1 MEFIL
6 FTHDFLNDC
15 MPSLSEAGA
24 ELSFFLVSLVVLWF
38 YESGFYSLCSGQKT
52 VASAQVLVFLF

>member
-15 MPSLSEAGA
+15 MPSLLEAGA
-24 ELSFFLVSLVVLWF
+24 ELSFFLVSLVVL
-38 YESGFYSLCSGQKT
+38 
-52 VASAQVLVFLF
+52 

>member
-24 ELSFFLVSLVVLWF
+24 ELSFFLVSLVVL
-38 YESGFYSLCSGQKT
+38 
-52 VASAQVLVFLF
+52 